1 MVGAESLLGV
11 NGKKQV
17 AGGISGG
24 GGGFSLGL
32 KVSHS
37 R

>member
-17 AGGISGG
+17 AGGISGWG
-24 GGGFSLGL
+24 GLSLGL